1 MADQSFEENV
11 LRMRLQYLRNEF
23 SELLCR
29 KNEMIC
35 HEENLL
41 NIRYLNL
48 FGQKQYDVYCLKL
61 DIAMLKRRKE
71 YLDQF
76 ISNNR
81 IPDLK
86 VIDEELAKDFG
97 KYQKKLEE
105 ESLKIAVAR
114 EHVANNPLE
123 AEQIKR
129 ATELYR
135 AIIPHI
141 HPRIYKETCDRC
153 VDFLA
158 KTNSAYVML
167 ELNVLEEIA
176 GMTSQIEKEDHFA
189 DYKEFRSFVDTIE
202 KIVANLKLKLDQM
215 NLEFPFN
222 VREDVDNQEWIE
234 SECARLDNE
243 AQMLETEKR
252 KLSDEVILC
261 QLWKP
266 DSLN

>member
-23 SELLCR
+23 SDLLCR

-76 ISNNR
+76 ICNNR

-86 VIDEELAKDFG
+86 IIDEEVTNDFG
-97 KYQKKLEE
+97 KYQKRLEE
-105 ESLKIAVAR
+105 ESLKIAAAR
-114 EHVANNPLE
+114 EHVRNNPLE

-129 ATELYR
+129 ASELYR
-135 AIIPHI
+135 AIVPHI
-141 HPRIYKETCDRC
+141 HPRIYQESCDRC

-158 KTNSAYVML
+158 KTNDAYVVL
-167 ELNVLEEIA
+167 KIKVLEKIA
-176 GMTSQIEKEDHFA
+176 GITAQIEKEDHFT
-189 DYKEFRSFVDTIE
+189 DDKELRKFVE
-202 KIVANLKLKLDQM
+202 KIENIVDDLRHRVDQM

-222 VREDVDNQEWIE
+222 VREGIENQVWVDCELA
-234 SECARLDNE
+234 SLDE
-243 AQMLETEKR
+243 ETIRLETEKQQ
-252 KLSDEVILC
+252 LSDEVVLC